1 MVERAVTYWA
11 AHRTTPINYEYHV
24 EVPSA
29 KSGVYQLPILQEA
42 FKWVMLKSDQ
52 PGSWREHMPDLCDT
66 AAAAGR
72 SIVYINM
79 KGEEKIDPLANK

>member
-1 MVERAVTYWA
+1 M
-11 AHRTTPINYEYHV
+11 
-24 EVPSA
+24 
-29 KSGVYQLPILQEA
+29 K
-42 FKWVMLKSDQ
+42 LKSDQ
-52 PGSWREHMPDLCDT
+52 PGFWREHMPDLFDT